1 MSIAPGFIALALVGA
16 GGVANDEAAPIA
28 YRVRFL
34 EMDGPGWRET
44 LYSQLRPVARRGT
57 VTVWTAGRTALAAL
71 NGRAVSVVQAPRVIA
86 RSGGMA
92 HLSMKKTRK
101 VVTDLNRHADGPFD
115 HATRVAYTPEYEDI
129 RDGFNASVT
138 GRKLDQGILARV
150 VLDESRVVAIHQVT
164 LTEAIE
170 AKGPSVEPSK
180 AAPRIEVPEVVRG
193 SVEGEW
199 LIPNDEILIMSLGT
213 FTTADEGGKAVVRER
228 LAILEANAPSG
239 MDSTGPIR
247 SSATMESTTIQMIK
261 PTFSG
266 PIPMRIPLAPSR
278 SLPQGT
284 DADGT
289 PVALPPLPAEPP
301 VPSTMPGSSEPVAS
315 PQARP
320 QAQDRSR
327 DDEASRTAFKVEVG
341 LKDSS
346 DLHWS
351 AWSPVKPLSFR
362 IPLGGEAVFE
372 IEAKVVPAQ
381 PR

>member
-1 MSIAPGFIALALVGA
+1 
-16 GGVANDEAAPIA
+16 
-28 YRVRFL
+28 
-34 EMDGPGWRET
+34 MDGPGWRET

-57 VTVWTAGRTALAAL
+57 ATVWTADRDAFVPL
-71 NGRAVSVVQAPRVIA
+71 NGRAVSVVQAPQVIA

-101 VVTDLNRHADGPFD
+101 VATDLTRHADGPFD
-115 HATRVAYTPEYEDI
+115 HATRVAYTPEYEDL
-129 RDGFNASVT
+129 REGFHATVT
-138 GRKLDQGILARV
+138 GRKLDQGVLARV
-150 VLDESRVVAIHQVT
+150 VLDDSRVVAVHQVT

-170 AKGPSVEPSK
+170 AKGPSVEASK

-199 LIPNDEILIMSLGT
+199 LIPNDEVLVLSLGT
-213 FTTADEGGKAVVRER
+213 FTTADASGKAVVRER
-228 LAILEANAPSG
+228 LAILEANPASG
-239 MDSTGPIR
+239 TDTNGLVR
-247 SSATMESTTIQMIK
+247 TSATMAMERTARPGPPSPPLPM
-261 PTFSG
+261 PT
-266 PIPMRIPLAPSR
+266 PLAPSR

-320 QAQDRSR
+320 RAQEPSR
-327 DDEASRTAFKVEVG
+327 DDEASRTALKVEVG
-341 LKDSS
+341 LKESS
-346 DLHWS
+346 DLHWAS
-351 AWSPVKPLSFR
+351 WSPVKPLSFR
-362 IPLGGEAVFE
+362 IPLSGEAVIE
-372 IEAKVVPAQ
+372 IEAKVVPTR